1 MRRQDEKL
9 SLTEIVWNRSPPGDS
24 EGSDH
29 SAHPAFSAPGIQPST
44 PYTFR
49 PRSPTFD
56 QRASFT
62 PPISNRSAPSDGLYS
77 SGGSSSEFWD
87 EIYAVDGRG
96 YSSGTSNVPYPAPMN
111 TNGLPRATDERSF
124 TACTGDLALSNDL
137 SGFDIARWT
146 PDSLPATEL
155 ETAPVYNNGAHST
168 SIMPRIV
175 Q

>member
-1 MRRQDEKL
+1 MRRRDQKL
-9 SLTEIVWNRSPPGDS
+9 SLTEIVWKRSPPGDS

-44 PYTFR
+44 PSTFR

-62 PPISNRSAPSDGLYS
+62 PPIFNRSTPSDGLYS
-77 SGGSSSEFWD
+77 SGGSPSEFWD

-96 YSSGTSNVPYPAPMN
+96 YISGTPNVPYPARMN

-124 TACTGDLALSNDL
+124 TVWTGDLALSNDL
-137 SGFDIARWT
+137 SGFDIDPWT
-146 PDSLPATEL
+146 PDYLLATEL
-155 ETAPVYNNGAHST
+155 ETAPFYNDGAHS